1 MPEHSINEAFLYPVF
16 IMPLDFSKFRVK
28 RDWSHGL
35 RCHKEDPPECWVG
48 KGRTEGSRKKDGVSK
63 NPGESRLAW
72 CVSLGEGHR
81 PRVIVLPSPKP

>member
-1 MPEHSINEAFLYPVF
+1 MEKTVL
-16 IMPLDFSKFRVK
+16 M
-28 RDWSHGL
+28 L
-35 RCHKEDPPECWVG
+35 RPGEELELCWVG